1 MEAVQHIFR
10 RVEKKYVVTQE
21 QEEELLRRLES
32 RMAPDAYGRHSVAN
46 IYFDTEN
53 YALIRESVEKPV
65 YKEKFRLRSYGA
77 PGEEDAVFAELKKK
91 YKGVVYKRRI
101 MACPPQIDRLLGG
114 EMIEGEDVQTQREMH
129 WFFGMYRAKPR
140 VFIGYDRFALI
151 GREDENLRV
160 TFDHDI
166 RWRKERLNLSAGADG
181 ELVLGENP
189 IVMEIKIPGAAP
201 LWLARLLSEMR
212 IFPTSFSK
220 FGACYLTHIAP
231 NFLTN
236 GGIHHA

>member
-10 RVEKKYVVTQE
+10 RVEKKYVVTPSQE
-21 QEEELLRRLES
+21 RELLRRLEPH
-32 RMAPDAYGRHSVAN
+32 MMPDVYGRYSVAN

-65 YKEKFRLRSYGA
+65 YKEKFRLRSYGT
-77 PGEEDAVFAELKKK
+77 PGEGDAVFAELKKK
-91 YKGVVYKRRI
+91 YEGVVYKRRI
-101 MACPPQIDRLLGG
+101 VACQPQIERLLAG
-114 EMIEGEDVQTQREMH
+114 ETVEGEDVQTQREMH
-129 WFFGMYRAKPR
+129 WFFGMYRPRPR

-151 GREDENLRV
+151 GREDPELRV

-166 RWRKERLNLSAGADG
+166 RWREQRLRLSDGMDG
-181 ELVLGENP
+181 ELVLGNNP
-189 IVMEIKIPGAAP
+189 IVMEIKIPNAAP

-220 FGACYLTHIAP
+220 YGACYVTHIAP
-231 NFLTN
+231 NLTTT
-236 GGIHHA
+236 GGILHA

>member
-1 MEAVQHIFR
+1 MEAIQHTFK
-10 RVEKKYVVTQE
+10 RVEKKYVITAE
-21 QEEELLRRLES
+21 REEALLKGLAPYM
-32 RMAPDAYGRHSVAN
+32 RMDEYGRHTVLN
-46 IYFDTEN
+46 VYFDTED
-53 YALIRESVEKPV
+53 YALIRESVEKPL
-65 YKEKFRLRSYGA
+65 YKEKFRLRAYSTS
-77 PGEEDAVFAELKKK
+77 GEEDIVFAELKKK

-101 MACPPQIDRLLGG
+101 AADAREIDRMIAG
-114 EMIEGEDVQTQREMH
+114 ETISGEDVQTQREMH
-129 WFFGMYRAKPR
+129 WFFGMYRPKPR
-140 VFIGYDRFALI
+140 VFIGYDRFALV
-151 GREDENLRV
+151 GQEDENLRV

-166 RWRKERLNLSAGADG
+166 RWRGERLDLSSGDDG
-181 ELVLGENP
+181 ELVREDNP

-220 FGACYLTHIAP
+220 YGACYLTHIAP

>member
-1 MEAVQHIFR
+1 MEAIQHTFK
-10 RVEKKYVVTQE
+10 RVEKKYVITGE
-21 QEEELLRRLES
+21 QEEALLRRLEPYM
-32 RMAPDAYGRHSVAN
+32 RMDEYGRHTVLN
-46 IYFDTEN
+46 IYFDTEDF
-53 YALIRESVEKPV
+53 ALIRESVEKPV
-65 YKEKFRLRSYGA
+65 YKEKFRLRTYSTS
-77 PGEEDAVFAELKKK
+77 GEEDVVFAELKKK

-101 MACPPQIDRLLGG
+101 AAGAREIDRVIGG
-114 EMIEGEDVQTQREMH
+114 ETIPGEDVQTQREMH

-189 IVMEIKIPGAAP
+189 IIMEIKIPGAAP

>member
-1 MEAVQHIFR
+1 MEAIQHTFK
-10 RVEKKYVVTQE
+10 RVEKKYVITGE
-21 QEEELLRRLES
+21 QEGALLRRLEPYM
-32 RMAPDAYGRHSVAN
+32 RMDEYGRHTVLN
-46 IYFDTEN
+46 IYFDTED

-65 YKEKFRLRSYGA
+65 YKEKFRLRAYSTS
-77 PGEEDAVFAELKKK
+77 GEEDVVFAELKKK

-101 MACPPQIDRLLGG
+101 AACAWEIDRVIGG
-114 EMIEGEDVQTQREMH
+114 ETIPGEDVQTQREMH
-129 WFFGMYRAKPR
+129 WFFGMYRPKPR

-166 RWRKERLNLSAGADG
+166 RWRQERLSLASGADG
-181 ELVLGENP
+181 EPVLGDNP

-201 LWLARLLSEMR
+201 FWLARLLSEMR

-220 FGACYLTHIAP
+220 YGACYLTHIAS